1 MSGLSVSLSASPQSW
16 LGAGLAIDKGMGG
29 EKEVKRRVE
38 ERVLRGQCGKSK
50 VNGQVKDNVCR

>member
-1 MSGLSVSLSASPQSW
+1 MPHPSPGLVPAW
-16 LGAGLAIDKGMGG
+16 RIDKGMGG